1 MDDQIFSDGIGT
13 ITVIGATVRLDFV
26 ALSPTEREP
35 NGQPKAVFK
44 QRIVMGVD
52 GFLRSAGKVQEA
64 VQALSKMGAVQQ
76 GPGINPGVNAVTSI
90 MSGKAEEPLTEVAP
104 MRNGTQETPAVQKGG
119 AMKPPFP

>member
-1 MDDQIFSDGIGT
+1 LDDQIFSDGIGT

-52 GFLRSAGKVQEA
+52 GFLRSASKVQEA
-64 VQALSKMGAVQQ
+64 VQALSKMGAVTQ
-76 GPGINPGVNAVTSI
+76 GPGMSAVATA
-90 MSGKAEEPLTEVAP
+90 MPMKADEQTNDVAP
-104 MRNGTQETPAVQKGG
+104 MRNAEAPAAQRGG

>member
-1 MDDQIFSDGIGT
+1 LDDQIFSDGIGT
-13 ITVIGATVRLDFV
+13 ITVIGATVRVDFV

-76 GPGINPGVNAVTSI
+76 ASGMSAVAAAV
-90 MSGKAEEPLTEVAP
+90 SGKPEEQANDIAP
-104 MRNGTQETPAVQKGG
+104 MRNAEAPAAQRSG